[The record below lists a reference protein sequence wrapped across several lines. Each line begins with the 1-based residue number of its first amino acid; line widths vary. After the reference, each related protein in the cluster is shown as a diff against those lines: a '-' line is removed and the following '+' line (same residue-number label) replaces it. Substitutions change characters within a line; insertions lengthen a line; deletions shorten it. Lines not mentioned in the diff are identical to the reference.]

1 MVEIFRS
8 PPGERKVKGILL
20 MHMTCDTVLF
30 AFRKGNKAVMG
41 FGAIILIQSLKIR
54 KEMEQ

>member
-1 MVEIFRS
+1 MYFRS
-8 PPGERKVKGILL
+8 PSGERKVKGILL

-30 AFRKGNKAVMG
+30 TFRIGIKAVMG
-41 FGAIILIQSLKIR
+41 FGAIILIQSLKSR